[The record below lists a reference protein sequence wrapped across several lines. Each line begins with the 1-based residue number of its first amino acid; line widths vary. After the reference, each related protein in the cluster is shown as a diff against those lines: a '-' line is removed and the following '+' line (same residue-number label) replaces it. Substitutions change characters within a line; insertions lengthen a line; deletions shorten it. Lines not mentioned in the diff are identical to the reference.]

1 MLRFGV
7 CIFLCVMSF
16 YLAPAFGQA
25 SPVCVGNL
33 QGSGGSISP
42 TAGQNA
48 LIKFLGKQ
56 KNMQIEAVPIAAVA
70 PEPALAEAKDKKCD
84 YVVTTNLAEIHSDTG
99 YSGGLAGV
107 NLQTFYVTVDYKLN
121 QVSDGAEEAKGS
133 FKASDRGSPENAIT
147 ATMKKIA
154 EKTAEAIKKGSPPA
168 K

>member
-1 MLRFGV
+1 MFRFWV
-7 CIFLCVMSF
+7 CSLLFFMSF
-16 YLAPAFGQA
+16 YLASALGQA
-25 SPVCVGNL
+25 PHVCVGNL
-33 QGSGGSISP
+33 QGAGGSVSP
-42 TAGQNA
+42 TVGQNA

-56 KNMQIEAVPIAAVA
+56 KNMQAR
-70 PEPALAEAKDKKCD
+70 AEAKTKECE

-121 QVSDGAEEAKGS
+121 QVSDGAEEAKGL

-154 EKTAEAIKKGSPPA
+154 EKTSEAIKKGSAPA